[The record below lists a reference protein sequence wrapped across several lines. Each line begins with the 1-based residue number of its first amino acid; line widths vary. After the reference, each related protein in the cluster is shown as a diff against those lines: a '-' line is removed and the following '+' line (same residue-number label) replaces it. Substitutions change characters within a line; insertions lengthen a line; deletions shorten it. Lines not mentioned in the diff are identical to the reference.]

1 METRWH
7 HCFGQL
13 QRHSFQVLCYS
24 RTVRKASPRPS
35 AREFQRTK
43 GLFCGKYI
51 PSLTVTQLIRC
62 LDLGAIPTVGS
73 CGPSLRMGGDRYM
86 DLCFPGCS
94 AMSGPGA
101 VSGPKGG
108 SLTVQC
114 GYDPGWE
121 TYYKWWCRGA
131 DWGSCEILLKTNGS
145 EQEVKEDHMSI
156 RDSQKNRTFSVTM
169 EKLREDDADFY
180 WCGIETTGIDPGVR
194 VKVSVGPAPTTMWTT
209 ITSTNT
215 TFKGPATSEKTTAS
229 PNMTS
234 QLSDVRPKIMELSIL
249 IPLICAVLLLLL
261 VAASLL
267 AWRMVKRQNE
277 GERTWL
283 RLGWGWGSRKCG
295 ESCDHPLSS
304 CVLFQVIQPL
314 EGDLCY
320 AHMTLHHTGTSLVS
334 FWKKASAK
342 SASAVRA
349 NQKEAEYVTMDPLP
363 REDISY
369 ASLSLDILNQEP
381 TYSNMSHLTACI
393 PMGSLEEPTE
403 YSSIRNL

>member
-1 METRWH
+1 MW
-7 HCFGQL
+7 L
-13 QRHSFQVLCYS
+13 PLALLLLC
-24 RTVRKASPRPS
+24 
-35 AREFQRTK
+35 
-43 GLFCGKYI
+43 L
-51 PSLTVTQLIRC
+51 
-62 LDLGAIPTVGS
+62 
-73 CGPSLRMGGDRYM
+73 
-86 DLCFPGCS
+86 PGCS

-194 VKVSVGPAPTTMWTT
+194 VKVSIGPAPTTMWTT

-229 PNMTS
+229 PNTTS

-267 AWRMVKRQNE
+267 AWRMVKRQKE
-277 GERTWL
+277 AAGTSSKQERLL
-283 RLGWGWGSRKCG
+283 RDQLALPPLPHSRL
-295 ESCDHPLSS
+295 P
-304 CVLFQVIQPL
+304 VIQPL

-334 FWKKASAK
+334 VWKKASAK
-342 SASAVRA
+342 SASTVRA